1 MGANEGLGGAMK
13 VLFIAWYFPPSNT
26 IAAVRLGKLAKFLV
40 KAGHD
45 VRVLSAKDLPYAPT
59 LPVEIAEDRIYR
71 TAWIDI
77 DSFPS
82 RLKTRVARVFKRR
95 PAAKPS
101 HSGTATAKTPPRSGA
116 YFGGVASKL
125 YQLIFNIPDKQVGW
139 LPRAVSPALRLVK
152 EWRPEVIFATAPPFT
167 CLLMGYLLSR
177 RTGIPLI
184 VEYRDRWSDDPYY
197 PAPWWRQQI
206 DRWLEGIITRHA
218 IAITT
223 VSEPWAEAYRTR
235 YRKPVAVVYNGYDPA
250 DLPQDVV
257 KTGPGGWPA
266 RNILRISHTGGVY
279 RGRRDPSP
287 LFAAISRNDD
297 LRRKVRVVF
306 YGLATDHV
314 ASLARDYG
322 VENIIEIHSRVDHA
336 EALRQ
341 QRQSD
346 ILLLM
351 QMDSPLEEG
360 NVPGKFFEY
369 LGARRPILVL
379 GWERGVPAT
388 FVRQRQA
395 GAATTDPDTVAE
407 LLRTWIAAK
416 ERDGRLPDLP
426 DEVCAGFTHAEQT
439 ARLEVFLQQTLARN
453 CREANPKDHA
463 DNGA

>member
-1 MGANEGLGGAMK
+1 MK

-26 IAAVRLGKLAKFLV
+26 IAAVRLGKLTKFLA

-45 VRVLSAKDLPYAPT
+45 VRVLSAKDLPYPPT
-59 LPVEIAEDRIYR
+59 LPLEIAGDRVYR

-82 RLKTRVARVFKRR
+82 RAKTWVTRVFKRR
-95 PAAKPS
+95 PTAKPNDG
-101 HSGTATAKTPPRSGA
+101 GTAKAKTPPRSSA
-116 YFGGVASKL
+116 YFGGTASKL
-125 YQLIFNIPDKQVGW
+125 YQLLFNIPDKQIGW
-139 LPRAVSPALRLVK
+139 LPRALRPGLRLLK

-167 CLLMGYLLSR
+167 CLLIGYLLSR
-177 RTGIPLI
+177 VTAIPLI

-197 PAPWWRQQI
+197 PAPWWRQRI
-206 DRWLEGIITRHA
+206 DRWLEGVITRHA
-218 IAITT
+218 LAVTT
-223 VSEPWAEAYRTR
+223 VSEPWAETYRAR
-235 YRKPVAVVYNGYDPA
+235 YHKPVAVIYNGYDPA
-250 DLPQDVV
+250 DLPEDAV
-257 KTGPGGWPA
+257 TAEPGGWPA
-266 RNILRISHTGGVY
+266 RDVLRISHTGGVY

-287 LFAAISRNDD
+287 LFAAISRHDD
-297 LRRKVRVVF
+297 LRRKVRLVF

-322 VENIIEIHSRVDHA
+322 VEDSIEVHSRVDHA

-341 QRQSD
+341 QRRSD

-379 GWERGVPAT
+379 GWARGVPAT
-388 FVRQRQA
+388 IVRERHA

-407 LLRTWIAAK
+407 MLRMWIAVK

-426 DEVCAGFTHAEQT
+426 AEVCAGFTHAEQT
-439 ARLEVFLQQTLARN
+439 GRLEVFLQQTLAR
-453 CREANPKDHA
+453 KSS
-463 DNGA
+463 